1 MNRLALEQAVKG
13 KEVFS
18 SYLQVK
24 LCVNSTHELCG
35 CSFNP
40 FLFIGGL
47 PALAVFR
54 PHYL

>member
-24 LCVNSTHELCG
+24 PCVNFTHELFG
-35 CSFNP
+35 CPFNP
-40 FLFIGGL
+40 FLFIRGH

-54 PHYL
+54 PQLS